1 MPNVVNVI
9 LYGILKPTHLLLDN
23 GFERAALVLLYSG
36 MDAMTFMNLPAGQT
50 GSTRKDY
57 IAWAEQYIRFPCHEQ
72 LTGVELYAA
81 RCGVLHTFTPDSD
94 LSRKGK
100 ARRIVYV
107 NQHTPEVRY
116 DAAVASDVVVVSVHG
131 LYTAFVNGVQQFLK
145 DLRTDSARETLA
157 LERLDKM
164 FHDMPQDSGSK

>member
-1 MPNVVNVI
+1 MPNVANVI
-9 LYGILKPTHLLLDN
+9 LNGILKPPHLLLEK
-23 GFERAALVLLYSG
+23 GFERAAVVLVYSG

-57 IAWAEQYIRFPCHEQ
+57 IAWAEQYIRFPCHEKV
-72 LTGVELYAA
+72 TGVELYAA

-94 LSRKGK
+94 LSREGK
-100 ARRIVYV
+100 ARRIFYID
-107 NQHTPEVRY
+107 QHTPEVSH

-131 LYTAFVNGVQQFLK
+131 LYTAFENGVRQFLK
-145 DLRTDSARETLA
+145 DLHTDAARETLA

-164 FHDMPQDSGSK
+164 FHDIPQDSGGK